1 MIDNTEKLIIYL
13 SSVINSVYKILPLYE
28 ERNIGIKT
36 YVESLLFELHGLSNM
51 VDEVISFEYISLL
64 STLESIKLEVSNDGN
79 KLIVKIMVEKLKN
92 GENYGLHK

>member
-51 VDEVISFEYISLL
+51 VDEA
-64 STLESIKLEVSNDGN
+64 
-79 KLIVKIMVEKLKN
+79 
-92 GENYGLHK
+92 